1 MAAGGGAVSGRADRG
16 QTVVAPV
23 RLTARVVVPRSRFDV
38 DVALD
43 VAPGETLA
51 VMGPSGAGKS
61 TVLAALAGLEAL
73 TGGEVR
79 VGERIVDRA
88 AAPRVHLPPMARGI
102 VLLGQDPHLFPH
114 LSAREN
120 VAFGPRATG
129 TPRTAARADAD
140 EWLARVGLPGAG
152 SRRPAELSGGEQQR
166 VAVARALAASP
177 RVVLLDE
184 PLVALDPDTAG
195 GIRAMLRAELAGRT
209 VVAVTHDA
217 IDAVAL
223 ADRLLVIEAGGVT
236 QSGAVREVLAE
247 PATGF
252 VASIAGLNRVV
263 GTAREGVWER
273 EGVRLRPVAPIDAA
287 DGSPVAAVF
296 APGAVRLGA
305 AGAAEPPENAWR
317 ARIDR
322 LEPTP
327 AGVRVRTPWCAV
339 DVPLLDAVDLA
350 EGAQVRLSVAP
361 EHVRLLPA
369 A

>member
-1 MAAGGGAVSGRADRG
+1 VSGLFVDGKEADA
-16 QTVVAPV
+16 TA
-23 RLTARVVVPRSRFDV
+23 LTAHVVVPRSRFDV

-51 VMGPSGAGKS
+51 IMGPSGAGKS

-73 TGGEVR
+73 AGGEVR
-79 VGERIVDRA
+79 VGDRVVDRA

-129 TPRTAARADAD
+129 TPRAIARADAD

-184 PLVALDPDTAG
+184 PLVALDPDTSG

-223 ADRLLVIEAGGVT
+223 ADRLLVIEAGRVT
-236 QSGAVREVLAE
+236 QSGAVREVLAS
-247 PATGF
+247 PASGF

-263 GTAREGVWER
+263 GTARDGGWER
-273 EGVRLRPVAPIDAA
+273 DGVRLRAEHAA
-287 DGSPVAAVF
+287 SAVLDGTPLAAVF
-296 APGAVRLGA
+296 TPGSVRLDPP
-305 AGAAEPPENAWR
+305 AEPRENAWL

-327 AGVRVRTPWCAV
+327 AGVRVRTPWCGV
-339 DVPLLDAVDLA
+339 DVPLLDAADLA
-350 EGAQVRLSVAP
+350 EGSEVMLSVAP
-361 EHVRLLPA
+361 SHVRLLPVG
-369 A
+369 